1 MATWAE
7 MPRSPGHAF
16 YDRLQ
21 DLLREA
27 GFDAFVEGVRFPTK
41 PATHSIRKPA
51 TDFDLKPAGIPI

>member
-1 MATWAE
+1 LATGRSDAVQDDLMATWAE

-27 GFDAFVEGVRFPTK
+27 GFDAFVEGVLR
-41 PATHSIRKPA
+41 R
-51 TDFDLKPAGIPI
+51 G